1 VLPSHHCFDVEVAM
15 GEDGGTMTLTIP
27 STFNGPPDSGNGGY
41 VAGRVAET
49 LLQALG
55 LPTVGDGT
63 PWVEVTL
70 RTPPPL
76 DVACDTRL
84 NGHTLVVTAGDDMTV
99 VAEARTVADADV
111 QVDPI
116 PPVDLETAQAAEA
129 RYLGLTTHPFPTC
142 WVCGPARPDG
152 YHLQPGVV
160 EGPNDGPGD
169 EVADGDAVR
178 TACRWSVGPDAADP
192 ASGEVPAAS
201 VWAALDCPGGWTALA
216 SGRVVVLGR
225 ITARVASVPQVGDQC
240 VVQGRLLG
248 SEGRK
253 SWTSTSVTSAD
264 GVEHARALATWIAIG
279 TV

>member
-1 VLPSHHCFDVEVAM
+1 
-15 GEDGGTMTLTIP
+15 MTLTIP
-27 STFNGPPDSGNGGY
+27 SRFNGPPDSGNGGY

-49 LLQALG
+49 LLQSLG
-55 LPTVGDGT
+55 RPTVGDGT

-76 DVACDTRL
+76 GVAYDTRL
-84 NGHTLVVTAGDDMTV
+84 DGDAMVVTAGDDATV
-99 VAEARTVADADV
+99 VAEARALPDLDAPTS
-111 QVDPI
+111 PI
-116 PPVDLETAQAAEA
+116 PPIDLDTAEAAEA

-152 YHLQPGVV
+152 YHLQPGVLDD
-160 EGPNDGPGD
+160 P
-169 EVADGDAVR
+169 ADDALR

-192 ASGEVPAAS
+192 STGDVPAAA

-216 SGRVVVLGR
+216 GGQVVVLGR
-225 ITARVASVPQVGDQC
+225 ISARVASVPQVGDTC

-248 SEGRK
+248 TEGRK

-264 GVEHARALATWIAIG
+264 GTEHGRALATWIAIG
-279 TV
+279 T